1 MPAWLAILC
10 SLAVLLLFGDA
21 VTKMASR
28 GLRLLWYE
36 RCALAWLLGTGAS
49 TIAWFLLT
57 PLYRWISPIWVVT
70 GIAMA
75 LVFLASR
82 RSTRIGAG
90 AIGFAFSSE
99 AIVLTF
105 VLLLQFA
112 VLGLAA
118 TWTTLG
124 WDGLFNFELKA
135 RLAFEHAPAG
145 QLPGTYFADASR
157 SWSHPRYPLLV
168 PFTEFWIYSWL
179 GRIDQSAVK
188 IVFPL
193 FYVSL
198 AALVCGAV
206 RRVANLQSAL
216 VTAIALGCMPVLT
229 LLPGAASGYADV
241 PLAASVAGAAC
252 FTYMALRTRDLRYA
266 NIATGLLIVAVWTK
280 AEGVILAGAIGLSAL
295 GAAGTIDRRRLSALL
310 WIPALALVPWQVAIR
325 LNGAQPTGDF
335 RALTFSGMSNVVDT
349 LILVWPLVIKELM
362 RPGHWGLVW
371 PCFFA
376 SALLMVA
383 GRRSTRADWFLAAAV
398 LIPLKVYACMYVF
411 SAWPD
416 VSAHV
421 GFSISRLLVPL
432 APMATFFVVR
442 QLVDD
447 LGIDTIEWA

>member
-1 MPAWLAILC
+1 MPAWIAVLV
-10 SLAVLLLFGDA
+10 SLAVLFVFGNA
-21 VTKMASR
+21 VTRMASR

-49 TIAWFLLT
+49 TITWFLLT
-57 PLYRWISPIWVVT
+57 PLHRWISPIWTVT
-70 GIAMA
+70 GMAMA
-75 LVFLASR
+75 LAFLASR
-82 RSTRIGAG
+82 RSTRMGAG
-90 AIGFAFSSE
+90 GAGFVMSSGAIL
-99 AIVLTF
+99 LTL
-105 VLLLQFA
+105 VLLLQFV

-118 TWTTLG
+118 MWTTLG

-145 QLPGTYFADASR
+145 QMPRSYFADASR
-157 SWSHPRYPLLV
+157 AWSHPRYPLLV

-216 VTAIALGCMPVLT
+216 VTAIALGCIPALT

-252 FTYMALRTRDLRYA
+252 FTYMTLRTRDLRYA

-295 GAAGTIDRRRLSALL
+295 GTAGAIDRRRLSALL
-310 WIPALALVPWQVAIR
+310 WMPAVALVPWQVALR
-325 LNGAQPTGDF
+325 LNGAQRTGDF
-335 RALTFSGMSNVVDT
+335 RAMTFSGMSNVFDT
-349 LILVWPLVIKELM
+349 LIVVCPLVMKELI

-398 LIPLKVYACMYVF
+398 LIPLKVYALMYVF

-432 APMATFFVVR
+432 APVATFFVVR
-442 QLVDD
+442 RAVDD
-447 LGIDTIEWA
+447 LGVDTIE

>member
-1 MPAWLAILC
+1 MGAGGAGFVMSSGAIL
-10 SLAVLLLFGDA
+10 
-21 VTKMASR
+21 
-28 GLRLLWYE
+28 
-36 RCALAWLLGTGAS
+36 
-49 TIAWFLLT
+49 LT
-57 PLYRWISPIWVVT
+57 L
-70 GIAMA
+70 
-75 LVFLASR
+75 
-82 RSTRIGAG
+82 
-90 AIGFAFSSE
+90 
-99 AIVLTF
+99 
-105 VLLLQFA
+105 VLLLQFV

-118 TWTTLG
+118 MWTTLG

-145 QLPGTYFADASR
+145 QMPRSYFADASR
-157 SWSHPRYPLLV
+157 AWSHPRYPLLV

-216 VTAIALGCMPVLT
+216 VTAIALGCIPALT

-252 FTYMALRTRDLRYA
+252 FTYMTLRTRDLRYA

-295 GAAGTIDRRRLSALL
+295 GTAGAIDRRRLSALL
-310 WIPALALVPWQVAIR
+310 WMPAVALVPWQVALR
-325 LNGAQPTGDF
+325 LNGAQRTGDF
-335 RALTFSGMSNVVDT
+335 RAMTFSGMSNVFDT
-349 LILVWPLVIKELM
+349 LIVVCPLVMKELI

-398 LIPLKVYACMYVF
+398 LIPLKVYALMYVF

-432 APMATFFVVR
+432 APVATFFVVR
-442 QLVDD
+442 RAVDD
-447 LGIDTIEWA
+447 LGSTRSNGHDPRHHAAS